1 MHKKK
6 YSFGISLKTSAFSRV
21 NSSKSLFKEKVH
33 AILLKIFEAQD
44 SYADLN
50 TIISDFKKY

>member
-1 MHKKK
+1 MFDGFVIAHV
-6 YSFGISLKTSAFSRV
+6 GVIV
-21 NSSKSLFKEKVH
+21 ESLFKEKFH
-33 AILLKIFEAQD
+33 AILLTIFEAQD